1 MKRDKRVWAGVLAA
15 AVLWLVSV
23 CAGSDDLSA
32 AAEAVHQSGL
42 ARRLVQWELGGLFRA
57 ADSLSLPAALALEQ
71 SPQLAR
77 ARYEIETAGREEP
90 VESPQVLD
98 AEDDPSPAPAA
109 EEKPA
114 DTGGDM
120 ARTLAV
126 TTEDGYVRVGDVFI
140 KNTSRQTVEDIA
152 FDGTFAA
159 KLGADA
165 PQVLILH
172 THGSEAYTMPEGQ
185 EYVSTGTFRTA
196 DGSVSVIRVGDEI
209 AAALSQHGISVLHD
223 RALYD
228 DPEYNG
234 AYYRAEDAIEAYL
247 EKYPS
252 ISFILDVHRDALED
266 KAGHQYKVIT
276 REDPSCAQV
285 SLVMGSSWEGWQEN
299 LKLAVAVQQHL
310 TDQYP
315 TLMRPVTVRN
325 SDYNEYFT
333 PGSLLVEVGA
343 AGNSLD
349 EALKAAHLFG
359 QGLAKVITAKAAQ

>member
-276 REDPSCAQV
+276 RENPSCAQV

-349 EALKAAHLFG
+349 EALAAARLFAHG
-359 QGLAKVITAKAAQ
+359 FAEVVTGT

>member
-1 MKRDKRVWAGVLAA
+1 MKRDKRAWAGVLAA
-15 AVLWLVSV
+15 ATLWLASV
-23 CAGSDDLSA
+23 CAGSDDLTA
-32 AAEAVHQSGL
+32 AVNAVRQSGL
-42 ARRLVQWELGGLFRA
+42 VRRLVQWELGSLFRPT
-57 ADSLSLPAALALEQ
+57 DTMGLPALLALEQ

-77 ARYEIETAGREEP
+77 ARYDVEAARREEP
-90 VESPQVLD
+90 EETPEVLD
-98 AEDDPSPAPAA
+98 TEDDPSPAPAA
-109 EEKPA
+109 TEENGTTPN
-114 DTGGDM
+114 TDM
-120 ARTLAV
+120 ARTVAV
-126 TTEDGYVRVGDVFI
+126 TTEDGYIRVGDVFI
-140 KNTSRQTVEDIA
+140 KNTSRQTVEDIV

-159 KLGADA
+159 KLGEDA

-185 EYVSTGTFRTA
+185 EYVSTGSFRTA
-196 DGSVSVIRVGDEI
+196 DASVSVMRVGDEM
-209 AAALSQHGISVLHD
+209 AAVLSEHGISVLHD

-299 LKLAVAVQQHL
+299 LKLAAAVQQHL

-333 PGSLLVEVGA
+333 PGGLLVEVGA
-343 AGNSLD
+343 AGNTLD
-349 EALKAAHLFG
+349 EALAAARLFANG
-359 QGLAKVITAKAAQ
+359 FAEVVTGA

>member
-1 MKRDKRVWAGVLAA
+1 MKRDKRAWAGVLAA
-15 AVLWLVSV
+15 ATLWLASV
-23 CAGSDDLSA
+23 CAGSDDLTA
-32 AAEAVHQSGL
+32 AVNAVRQSGL
-42 ARRLVQWELGGLFRA
+42 VRRLVQWELGSLFRPTDA
-57 ADSLSLPAALALEQ
+57 MGLPALLALEQ

-77 ARYEIETAGREEP
+77 ARYDVEAARREESEETP
-90 VESPQVLD
+90 EVLD
-98 AEDDPSPAPAA
+98 TEDDPSPAPAA
-109 EEKPA
+109 TEENGP
-114 DTGGDM
+114 TPNSDM
-120 ARTLAV
+120 ARTVAV
-126 TTEDGYVRVGDVFI
+126 TTEDGYIRVGDVFI
-140 KNTSRQTVEDIA
+140 KNTSRQTVEDIV

-159 KLGADA
+159 KLGEDA

-185 EYVSTGTFRTA
+185 EYVSTGSFRTA
-196 DGSVSVIRVGDEI
+196 DASVSVMRVGDEM
-209 AAALSQHGISVLHD
+209 AAVLSEHGISVLHD

-228 DPEYNG
+228 DPAYNG

-276 REDPSCAQV
+276 REDPNCAQV

-299 LKLAVAVQQHL
+299 LKLAAAVQQHL

-343 AGNSLD
+343 AGNTLD
-349 EALKAAHLFG
+349 EALAAARLFANG
-359 QGLAKVITAKAAQ
+359 FAEVVTGT

>member
-1 MKRDKRVWAGVLAA
+1 MKRDKRAWAGVLAA
-15 AVLWLVSV
+15 ATLWLASV
-23 CAGSDDLSA
+23 CAGSDDLTA
-32 AAEAVHQSGL
+32 AVNAVRQSGL
-42 ARRLVQWELGGLFRA
+42 VRRLVQWELGSLFRPT
-57 ADSLSLPAALALEQ
+57 DTMGLPALLALEQ

-77 ARYEIETAGREEP
+77 ARYDVEAARREEP
-90 VESPQVLD
+90 EEMPEVLD
-98 AEDDPSPAPAA
+98 TEDDPSPAPAA
-109 EEKPA
+109 TEENGTTPNS
-114 DTGGDM
+114 DM
-120 ARTLAV
+120 ARTVAV
-126 TTEDGYVRVGDVFI
+126 TTEDGYIRVGDVFI
-140 KNTSRQTVEDIA
+140 KNTSRQTVEDIV

-159 KLGADA
+159 KLGEDA

-185 EYVSTGTFRTA
+185 EYVSTGSFRTA
-196 DGSVSVIRVGDEI
+196 DASVSVMRVGDEM
-209 AAALSQHGISVLHD
+209 AAVLSEHGISVLHD

-299 LKLAVAVQQHL
+299 LKLAAAVQQHL

-343 AGNSLD
+343 AGNTLD
-349 EALKAAHLFG
+349 EALAAARLFANG
-359 QGLAKVITAKAAQ
+359 FAEVVTGA

>member
-15 AVLWLVSV
+15 SVLWLVSV

-98 AEDDPSPAPAA
+98 AEDDPSPAPAT
-109 EEKPA
+109 EKTPTQ
-114 DTGGDM
+114 TGGDM

-299 LKLAVAVQQHL
+299 LKLAAAVQQHL

-343 AGNSLD
+343 AGNTLD
-349 EALKAAHLFG
+349 EALAAARLFANG
-359 QGLAKVITAKAAQ
+359 FAEVVTGA

>member
-1 MKRDKRVWAGVLAA
+1 MKRDKRAWAGVLAA
-15 AVLWLVSV
+15 ATLWLASV
-23 CAGSDDLSA
+23 CAGSDDLTA
-32 AAEAVHQSGL
+32 AVNAVRQSGL
-42 ARRLVQWELGGLFRA
+42 VRRLVQWELGSLFRPT
-57 ADSLSLPAALALEQ
+57 DTMGLPALLALEQ

-77 ARYEIETAGREEP
+77 ARYDVEAARREEP
-90 VESPQVLD
+90 EETPEVLD
-98 AEDDPSPAPAA
+98 TEDDPSPAPAA
-109 EEKPA
+109 TEENGTTPNS
-114 DTGGDM
+114 DM
-120 ARTLAV
+120 ARTVAV
-126 TTEDGYVRVGDVFI
+126 TTEDGYIRVGDVFI
-140 KNTSRQTVEDIA
+140 KNTSRQTVEDIV

-159 KLGADA
+159 KLGEDA

-185 EYVSTGTFRTA
+185 EYVSTGSFRTA
-196 DGSVSVIRVGDEI
+196 DASVSVMRVGDEM
-209 AAALSQHGISVLHD
+209 AAVLSEHGISVLHD

-299 LKLAVAVQQHL
+299 LKLAAAVQQHL

-343 AGNSLD
+343 AGNTLD
-349 EALKAAHLFG
+349 EALAAARLFANG
-359 QGLAKVITAKAAQ
+359 FAEVVAGA

>member
-98 AEDDPSPAPAA
+98 AEDDPSPAPAT
-109 EEKPA
+109 EKTPTQ
-114 DTGGDM
+114 TGGDM

-228 DPEYNG
+228 DPE
-234 AYYRAEDAIEAYL
+234 
-247 EKYPS
+247 
-252 ISFILDVHRDALED
+252 
-266 KAGHQYKVIT
+266 
-276 REDPSCAQV
+276 
-285 SLVMGSSWEGWQEN
+285 
-299 LKLAVAVQQHL
+299 
-310 TDQYP
+310 
-315 TLMRPVTVRN
+315 
-325 SDYNEYFT
+325 
-333 PGSLLVEVGA
+333 
-343 AGNSLD
+343 
-349 EALKAAHLFG
+349 
-359 QGLAKVITAKAAQ
+359 

>member
-1 MKRDKRVWAGVLAA
+1 MKRDKRAWAGVLAA
-15 AVLWLVSV
+15 ATLWLASV
-23 CAGSDDLSA
+23 CAGSDDLTA
-32 AAEAVHQSGL
+32 AVNAVRQSGL
-42 ARRLVQWELGGLFRA
+42 VRRLVQWELGSLFPPT
-57 ADSLSLPAALALEQ
+57 DTMGLPALLALEQ

-77 ARYEIETAGREEP
+77 ARYDVEAARREEP
-90 VESPQVLD
+90 EETPEVLD
-98 AEDDPSPAPAA
+98 TEDDPSPAPAA
-109 EEKPA
+109 TEENGTTPNS
-114 DTGGDM
+114 DM
-120 ARTLAV
+120 ARTVAV
-126 TTEDGYVRVGDVFI
+126 TTEDGYIRVGDVFI
-140 KNTSRQTVEDIA
+140 KNTSRQTVEDIV

-159 KLGADA
+159 KLGEDA

-172 THGSEAYTMPEGQ
+172 THGSEAYTMVEGQ
-185 EYVSTGTFRTA
+185 EYVSTGAFRTA
-196 DGSVSVIRVGDEI
+196 DASVSVMRVGDEM
-209 AAALSQHGISVLHD
+209 AAVLSEHGISVLHD

-299 LKLAVAVQQHL
+299 LKLAAAVQQHL

-343 AGNSLD
+343 AGNTLD
-349 EALKAAHLFG
+349 EALAAARLFANG
-359 QGLAKVITAKAAQ
+359 FAEVVTGA

>member
-1 MKRDKRVWAGVLAA
+1 MKRDKRAWAGVLAA
-15 AVLWLVSV
+15 ATLWLASV
-23 CAGSDDLSA
+23 CAGSDDLTA
-32 AAEAVHQSGL
+32 AVNAVRQSGL
-42 ARRLVQWELGGLFRA
+42 VRRLVQWELGSLFRPT
-57 ADSLSLPAALALEQ
+57 DTMGLPALLALEQ

-77 ARYEIETAGREEP
+77 ARYDVEAARREEP
-90 VESPQVLD
+90 EETPEVLD
-98 AEDDPSPAPAA
+98 TEDDPSPAPAA
-109 EEKPA
+109 TEENG
-114 DTGGDM
+114 TTSNSDM
-120 ARTLAV
+120 ARTVAV
-126 TTEDGYVRVGDVFI
+126 TTEDGYIRVGDVFI
-140 KNTSRQTVEDIA
+140 KNTSRQTVEDIV

-159 KLGADA
+159 KLGEDA

-185 EYVSTGTFRTA
+185 EYVSTGSFRTA
-196 DGSVSVIRVGDEI
+196 DASVSVMRVGDEM
-209 AAALSQHGISVLHD
+209 AAVLSEHGISVLHD

-299 LKLAVAVQQHL
+299 LKLAAAVQQHL
-310 TDQYP
+310 TDQSP

-333 PGSLLVEVGA
+333 PGRLLVEVGA
-343 AGNSLD
+343 AGNTLD
-349 EALKAAHLFG
+349 EALAAARLFANG
-359 QGLAKVITAKAAQ
+359 FAEVVTGA

>member
-42 ARRLVQWELGGLFRA
+42 VRRLVQWELGGLFRA

-77 ARYEIETAGREEP
+77 ARYEIERAGREEP

-196 DGSVSVIRVGDEI
+196 DGSVSVIRVGDDI
-209 AAALSQHGISVLHD
+209 AAALAQHGISVLHD

-285 SLVMGSSWEGWQEN
+285 SLVMGSSWEGWQET

-349 EALKAAHLFG
+349 EALAAARLFAHG
-359 QGLAKVITAKAAQ
+359 FAEVVTGT

>member
-90 VESPQVLD
+90 VETPQVLD
-98 AEDDPSPAPAA
+98 AEDDPSPAPAT
-109 EEKPA
+109 EKTPTQ
-114 DTGGDM
+114 TGGDM

-349 EALKAAHLFG
+349 EALTAARLFAHG
-359 QGLAKVITAKAAQ
+359 FAEVVTGT

>member
-1 MKRDKRVWAGVLAA
+1 MKRDKRAWAGVLAA
-15 AVLWLVSV
+15 ATLWLASV
-23 CAGSDDLSA
+23 CAGSDDLTA
-32 AAEAVHQSGL
+32 AVNAVRQSGL
-42 ARRLVQWELGGLFRA
+42 VRRLVQWELGSLFRPT
-57 ADSLSLPAALALEQ
+57 DTMGLPALLALEQ

-77 ARYEIETAGREEP
+77 ARYDVEAARREEP
-90 VESPQVLD
+90 EETPEVLD
-98 AEDDPSPAPAA
+98 TEDDPSPAPAA
-109 EEKPA
+109 TEENGTAPN
-114 DTGGDM
+114 GDM
-120 ARTLAV
+120 ARTVAV
-126 TTEDGYVRVGDVFI
+126 TTEDGYIRVGDVFI
-140 KNTSRQTVEDIA
+140 KNTSRQTVEDIV

-159 KLGADA
+159 KLGEDA

-185 EYVSTGTFRTA
+185 EYVSTGSFRTA
-196 DGSVSVIRVGDEI
+196 DASVSVMRVGDEM
-209 AAALSQHGISVLHD
+209 AAVLSEHGISVLHD

-299 LKLAVAVQQHL
+299 LKLAAAVQQHL

-343 AGNSLD
+343 AGNTLD
-349 EALKAAHLFG
+349 EALAAARLFANG
-359 QGLAKVITAKAAQ
+359 FAEVVTGA

>member
-1 MKRDKRVWAGVLAA
+1 MKRDKRAWAGVLAA
-15 AVLWLVSV
+15 ATLWLASV
-23 CAGSDDLSA
+23 CAGSDDLTA
-32 AAEAVHQSGL
+32 AVNAVRQSGL
-42 ARRLVQWELGGLFRA
+42 VRRLVQWELGSLFLPT
-57 ADSLSLPAALALEQ
+57 DTMGLPALLALEQ

-77 ARYEIETAGREEP
+77 ARYDVEAARWEEP
-90 VESPQVLD
+90 EETPEVLD
-98 AEDDPSPAPAA
+98 TEDDPSPAPAA
-109 EEKPA
+109 SEENETA
-114 DTGGDM
+114 SNGDM
-120 ARTLAV
+120 ARTVAV
-126 TTEDGYVRVGDVFI
+126 TTEDGYIRVGDVFI
-140 KNTSRQTVEDIA
+140 KNTSRQTVEDIV

-159 KLGADA
+159 KLGEDA

-185 EYVSTGTFRTA
+185 EYVSTGSFRTA
-196 DGSVSVIRVGDEI
+196 DASVSVMRVGDEM
-209 AAALSQHGISVLHD
+209 AAVLSEHGISVLHD

-299 LKLAVAVQQHL
+299 LKLAAAVQQHL

-343 AGNSLD
+343 AGNTLD
-349 EALKAAHLFG
+349 EALAAARLFANG
-359 QGLAKVITAKAAQ
+359 FAEVVTGA

>member
-1 MKRDKRVWAGVLAA
+1 MKRDKRAWAGVLAA
-15 AVLWLVSV
+15 ATLWLASV
-23 CAGSDDLSA
+23 CAGSDDLTA
-32 AAEAVHQSGL
+32 AVNAVRQSVL
-42 ARRLVQWELGGLFRA
+42 VRRLVQWVLGSLFRPT
-57 ADSLSLPAALALEQ
+57 DTMGLPALLALEQ

-77 ARYEIETAGREEP
+77 ARYDVEAARREEP
-90 VESPQVLD
+90 EETPEVLD
-98 AEDDPSPAPAA
+98 TEDAPSPAPAA
-109 EEKPA
+109 TEENGTTPN
-114 DTGGDM
+114 TDM
-120 ARTLAV
+120 ARTVAV
-126 TTEDGYVRVGDVFI
+126 TTEDGYIRVGDVFI
-140 KNTSRQTVEDIA
+140 KNTSRQTVEDIV

-159 KLGADA
+159 KLGEDA

-172 THGSEAYTMPEGQ
+172 THGSEAYTMVEGQ
-185 EYVSTGTFRTA
+185 EYVSTGSFRTA
-196 DGSVSVIRVGDEI
+196 DASVSVMRVGDEM
-209 AAALSQHGISVLHD
+209 AAVLSEHGISVLHD

-299 LKLAVAVQQHL
+299 LKLAAAVQQHL

-343 AGNSLD
+343 AGNTLD
-349 EALKAAHLFG
+349 EALAAARLFANG
-359 QGLAKVITAKAAQ
+359 FAEVVTGA

>member
-343 AGNSLD
+343 AGNSLE
-349 EALKAAHLFG
+349 EALAAARLFAHG
-359 QGLAKVITAKAAQ
+359 FAEVVTGK

>member
-90 VESPQVLD
+90 VETPQILD

-114 DTGGDM
+114 ASGGDM

-349 EALKAAHLFG
+349 EALAAARLFAHG
-359 QGLAKVITAKAAQ
+359 FAEVVTGT

>member
-349 EALKAAHLFG
+349 EALAAARLFAHG
-359 QGLAKVITAKAAQ
+359 FAEVVTGK

>member
-1 MKRDKRVWAGVLAA
+1 MKRDKRAWAGVLAA
-15 AVLWLVSV
+15 ATLWLASV
-23 CAGSDDLSA
+23 CAGSDDLTA
-32 AAEAVHQSGL
+32 AVNAVRQSGL
-42 ARRLVQWELGGLFRA
+42 VRRLVQWELGSLFRPT
-57 ADSLSLPAALALEQ
+57 DTMGLPALLALEQ

-77 ARYEIETAGREEP
+77 ARYDVEAARREEP
-90 VESPQVLD
+90 EETPEVLD
-98 AEDDPSPAPAA
+98 TEDDPSPAPAA
-109 EEKPA
+109 TEENGTTPN
-114 DTGGDM
+114 TDM
-120 ARTLAV
+120 ARTVAV
-126 TTEDGYVRVGDVFI
+126 TTEDGYIRVGDVFI
-140 KNTSRQTVEDIA
+140 KNTSRQTVEDIV

-159 KLGADA
+159 KLGEDA

-185 EYVSTGTFRTA
+185 EYVSTGSFRTA
-196 DGSVSVIRVGDEI
+196 DASVSVMRVGDEM
-209 AAALSQHGISVLHD
+209 AAVLSEHGISVLHD

-299 LKLAVAVQQHL
+299 LKLAAAVQQHL

-343 AGNSLD
+343 AGNTLD
-349 EALKAAHLFG
+349 EALAAARLFANG
-359 QGLAKVITAKAAQ
+359 FAEVVTGA

>member
-1 MKRDKRVWAGVLAA
+1 MKRDKRAWAGVLAA
-15 AVLWLVSV
+15 ATLWLASV
-23 CAGSDDLSA
+23 CAGSDDLTA
-32 AAEAVHQSGL
+32 AVNAVRQSGL
-42 ARRLVQWELGGLFRA
+42 VRRLVQWELGSLFRPT
-57 ADSLSLPAALALEQ
+57 DTMGLPALLALEQ

-77 ARYEIETAGREEP
+77 ARYDVEAARREEP
-90 VESPQVLD
+90 EETPEVLD
-98 AEDDPSPAPAA
+98 TEDDPSPAPAA
-109 EEKPA
+109 TEENGTAPNS
-114 DTGGDM
+114 DM
-120 ARTLAV
+120 ARTVAV
-126 TTEDGYVRVGDVFI
+126 TTEDGYIRVGDVFI
-140 KNTSRQTVEDIA
+140 KNTSRQTVEDIV

-159 KLGADA
+159 KLGEDA

-185 EYVSTGTFRTA
+185 EYVSTGSFRTA
-196 DGSVSVIRVGDEI
+196 DASVSVMRVGDEM
-209 AAALSQHGISVLHD
+209 AAVLSEHGISVLHD

-299 LKLAVAVQQHL
+299 LKLAAAVQQHL

-343 AGNSLD
+343 AGNTLD
-349 EALKAAHLFG
+349 EALAAARLFANG
-359 QGLAKVITAKAAQ
+359 FAEVVTGA

>member
-172 THGSEAYTMPEGQ
+172 THGSAAYTMPEGQ

-349 EALKAAHLFG
+349 EALAAARLFAHG
-359 QGLAKVITAKAAQ
+359 FAEVVTGK

>member
-333 PGSLLVEVGA
+333 PGSLLVEIGA

-349 EALKAAHLFG
+349 EALKAVRVFG
-359 QGLAKVITAKAAQ
+359 EGFAEVVTGK

>member
-1 MKRDKRVWAGVLAA
+1 MKRDKRAWAGVLAA
-15 AVLWLVSV
+15 ATLWLASV
-23 CAGSDDLSA
+23 CAGSDDLTA
-32 AAEAVHQSGL
+32 AVNAVRQSGL
-42 ARRLVQWELGGLFRA
+42 VRRLVQRELGSLFRPT
-57 ADSLSLPAALALEQ
+57 DTMGLPALLALEQ

-77 ARYEIETAGREEP
+77 ARYDVEAARREEP
-90 VESPQVLD
+90 EETPEVLD
-98 AEDDPSPAPAA
+98 TEDDPSPAPAA
-109 EEKPA
+109 TEENG
-114 DTGGDM
+114 TTSNSDM
-120 ARTLAV
+120 ARTVAV
-126 TTEDGYVRVGDVFI
+126 TTEDGYIRVGDVFI
-140 KNTSRQTVEDIA
+140 KNTSRQTVEDIV

-159 KLGADA
+159 KLGEDA

-185 EYVSTGTFRTA
+185 EYVSTGSFRTA
-196 DGSVSVIRVGDEI
+196 DASVSVMRVGDEM
-209 AAALSQHGISVLHD
+209 AAVLSEHGISVLHD

-299 LKLAVAVQQHL
+299 LKLAAAVQQHL

-343 AGNSLD
+343 AGNTLD
-349 EALKAAHLFG
+349 EALAAARLFANG
-359 QGLAKVITAKAAQ
+359 FAEVVTGA

>member
-185 EYVSTGTFRTA
+185 GYVSTGTCRTS
-196 DGSVSVIRVGDEI
+196 DTTKNVVRVGDEI
-209 AAALSQHGISVLHD
+209 ASVLSDYGISVLHD
-223 RALYD
+223 RTLYD
-228 DPEYNG
+228 DPLYEG
-234 AYYRAEDAIEAYL
+234 AYGRSVEGIEGYL

-252 ISFILDVHRDALED
+252 LTFILDIHRDAVEDAQHRQYKLISLED
-266 KAGHQYKVIT
+266 PNA
-276 REDPSCAQV
+276 AQL
-285 SLVMGSSWEGWQEN
+285 SFIMGSNHDGWQEN
-299 LKLAVAVQQHL
+299 LKLAVAVAEAVKA
-310 TDQYP
+310 DYP
-315 TLMRPVTVRN
+315 TVMRPITLRN
-325 SDYNEYFT
+325 SNYNQHKSL
-333 PGSLLVEVGA
+333 GSMLVEVGA

-349 EALKAAHLFG
+349 EALNSARIFADGFARVVLATKAE
-359 QGLAKVITAKAAQ
+359 

>member
-1 MKRDKRVWAGVLAA
+1 MKRDKRAWAGMLAA
-15 AVLWLVSV
+15 ATLWLASV
-23 CAGSDDLSA
+23 CAGSDDLTA
-32 AAEAVHQSGL
+32 AVNAVRQSGL
-42 ARRLVQWELGGLFRA
+42 VRRLVQWELGSLFRPT
-57 ADSLSLPAALALEQ
+57 DTMGLPALLALEQ

-77 ARYEIETAGREEP
+77 ARYDVEAARREEP
-90 VESPQVLD
+90 EETPEVLD
-98 AEDDPSPAPAA
+98 TEDDPSPAPAA
-109 EEKPA
+109 TEENGTTPNS
-114 DTGGDM
+114 DM
-120 ARTLAV
+120 ARTVAV
-126 TTEDGYVRVGDVFI
+126 TTEDGYIRVGDVFI
-140 KNTSRQTVEDIA
+140 KNTSRQTVEDIV

-159 KLGADA
+159 KLGEDA

-185 EYVSTGTFRTA
+185 EYVSTGSFRTA
-196 DGSVSVIRVGDEI
+196 DASVSVMRVGDEM
-209 AAALSQHGISVLHD
+209 AAVLSEHGISVLHD

-299 LKLAVAVQQHL
+299 LKLAAAVQQHL

-343 AGNSLD
+343 AGNTLD
-349 EALKAAHLFG
+349 EALAAARLFANG
-359 QGLAKVITAKAAQ
+359 FAEVVTGA

>member
-90 VESPQVLD
+90 VETPQVLD

-114 DTGGDM
+114 ETGGDM

-349 EALKAAHLFG
+349 EALAAARLFAHG
-359 QGLAKVITAKAAQ
+359 FAEVVTGT

>member
-1 MKRDKRVWAGVLAA
+1 MKRDKRAWAGVLAA
-15 AVLWLVSV
+15 ATLWLVSV
-23 CAGSDDLSA
+23 CAGSDDLTA
-32 AAEAVHQSGL
+32 AVNAVRQSGL
-42 ARRLVQWELGGLFRA
+42 VRRLVQWELGSLFRPT
-57 ADSLSLPAALALEQ
+57 DTMGLPALLALEQ

-77 ARYEIETAGREEP
+77 ARYDVEAARREEP
-90 VESPQVLD
+90 EETPEVLD
-98 AEDDPSPAPAA
+98 TEDDPSPAPAA
-109 EEKPA
+109 
-114 DTGGDM
+114 TGENGTAPNSDM
-120 ARTLAV
+120 ARTVAV
-126 TTEDGYVRVGDVFI
+126 TTEDGYIRVGDVFI
-140 KNTSRQTVEDIA
+140 KNTSRQTVEDIV

-159 KLGADA
+159 KLGEDA

-185 EYVSTGTFRTA
+185 EYVSTGSFRTA
-196 DGSVSVIRVGDEI
+196 DASVSVMRVGDEM
-209 AAALSQHGISVLHD
+209 AAVLSEHGISVLHD

-228 DPEYNG
+228 DPAYNG

-299 LKLAVAVQQHL
+299 LKLAAAVQQHL

-343 AGNSLD
+343 AGNTLD
-349 EALKAAHLFG
+349 EALAAARLFANG
-359 QGLAKVITAKAAQ
+359 FAEVVTGT

>member
-1 MKRDKRVWAGVLAA
+1 MKRDKRAWAGVLAA
-15 AVLWLVSV
+15 ATLWLASV
-23 CAGSDDLSA
+23 CAGSDDLTA
-32 AAEAVHQSGL
+32 AVNAVRQSGL
-42 ARRLVQWELGGLFRA
+42 VRRLVQWELGSLFRPT
-57 ADSLSLPAALALEQ
+57 DTMGLPALLALEQ

-77 ARYEIETAGREEP
+77 ARYDVEAARREEP
-90 VESPQVLD
+90 EETPEVLD
-98 AEDDPSPAPAA
+98 TEDTPSPAPAA
-109 EEKPA
+109 TEENGTTPNS
-114 DTGGDM
+114 DM
-120 ARTLAV
+120 ARTVAV
-126 TTEDGYVRVGDVFI
+126 TTEDGYIRVGDVFI
-140 KNTSRQTVEDIA
+140 KNTSRQTVEDIV

-159 KLGADA
+159 KLGEDA

-185 EYVSTGTFRTA
+185 EYVSTGSFRTA
-196 DGSVSVIRVGDEI
+196 DASVSVMRVGDEM
-209 AAALSQHGISVLHD
+209 AAVLSEHGISVLHD

-299 LKLAVAVQQHL
+299 LKLAAAVQQHL

-343 AGNSLD
+343 AGNTLD
-349 EALKAAHLFG
+349 EALAAARLFANG
-359 QGLAKVITAKAAQ
+359 FAEVVTGA

>member
-77 ARYEIETAGREEP
+77 ARYEIETAGREDPAET
-90 VESPQVLD
+90 PQVLD

-349 EALKAAHLFG
+349 EALAAARLFAHG
-359 QGLAKVITAKAAQ
+359 FAEVVTGT

>member
-109 EEKPA
+109 EEKPT

-349 EALKAAHLFG
+349 EALAAARLFAHG
-359 QGLAKVITAKAAQ
+359 FAEVVTGT

>member
-98 AEDDPSPAPAA
+98 TEDDPSPAPAV

-349 EALKAAHLFG
+349 EALAAARLFAHG
-359 QGLAKVITAKAAQ
+359 FAEVVTGT

>member
-1 MKRDKRVWAGVLAA
+1 MKRDKRAWAGVLAA
-15 AVLWLVSV
+15 ATLWLASV
-23 CAGSDDLSA
+23 CAGSDDLTA
-32 AAEAVHQSGL
+32 AVNAVRQSGL
-42 ARRLVQWELGGLFRA
+42 VRRLVQWELGSLFRPT
-57 ADSLSLPAALALEQ
+57 DTMGLPALLALEQ

-77 ARYEIETAGREEP
+77 ARYDVEAARREEP
-90 VESPQVLD
+90 EETPEVLD
-98 AEDDPSPAPAA
+98 TEDDPSPAPAA
-109 EEKPA
+109 TEESGTTPNS
-114 DTGGDM
+114 DM
-120 ARTLAV
+120 ARTVAV
-126 TTEDGYVRVGDVFI
+126 TTEDGYIRVGDVFI
-140 KNTSRQTVEDIA
+140 KNTSRQTVEDIV

-159 KLGADA
+159 KLGEDA

-185 EYVSTGTFRTA
+185 EYVSTGSFRTA
-196 DGSVSVIRVGDEI
+196 DASVSVMRVGDEM
-209 AAALSQHGISVLHD
+209 AAVLSEHGISVLHD

-276 REDPSCAQV
+276 RENPSCAQV

-299 LKLAVAVQQHL
+299 LKLAAAVQQHL

-343 AGNSLD
+343 AGNTLD
-349 EALKAAHLFG
+349 EALAAARLFANG
-359 QGLAKVITAKAAQ
+359 FAEVVTGA

>member
-77 ARYEIETAGREEP
+77 ARYEIETTGREEP

-276 REDPSCAQV
+276 REDHSCAQV

-349 EALKAAHLFG
+349 EALAAARLFAHG
-359 QGLAKVITAKAAQ
+359 FAEVVTGT

>member
-98 AEDDPSPAPAA
+98 AEDDPSPAPAT
-109 EEKPA
+109 EKTPTQ
-114 DTGGDM
+114 TGDDM

-126 TTEDGYVRVGDVFI
+126 TTEDGYVRVEDVFI

-310 TDQYP
+310 TDQHP

-349 EALKAAHLFG
+349 EALAAARLFAHG
-359 QGLAKVITAKAAQ
+359 FAEVVTGT

>member
-1 MKRDKRVWAGVLAA
+1 MKRDKRAWAGVLAA
-15 AVLWLVSV
+15 ATLWLASV
-23 CAGSDDLSA
+23 CAGSDDLTA
-32 AAEAVHQSGL
+32 AVNAVRQSGL
-42 ARRLVQWELGGLFRA
+42 VRRLVQWELGSLFPPT
-57 ADSLSLPAALALEQ
+57 DTMGLPALLALEQ

-77 ARYEIETAGREEP
+77 ARYDVEAARREEP
-90 VESPQVLD
+90 EETPEVLD
-98 AEDDPSPAPAA
+98 TEDDPSPAPAA
-109 EEKPA
+109 TEENGTTPNS
-114 DTGGDM
+114 DM
-120 ARTLAV
+120 ARTVAV
-126 TTEDGYVRVGDVFI
+126 TTEDGYIRVGDVFI
-140 KNTSRQTVEDIA
+140 KNTSRQTVEDIV

-159 KLGADA
+159 KLGEDA

-185 EYVSTGTFRTA
+185 EYVSTGSFRTA
-196 DGSVSVIRVGDEI
+196 DASVSVMRVGDEM
-209 AAALSQHGISVLHD
+209 AAVLSEHGISVLHD

-299 LKLAVAVQQHL
+299 LKLAAAVQQHL

-343 AGNSLD
+343 AGNTLD
-349 EALKAAHLFG
+349 EALAAARLFANG
-359 QGLAKVITAKAAQ
+359 FAEVVTGA

>member
-1 MKRDKRVWAGVLAA
+1 MKRDKRAWAGVLAA
-15 AVLWLVSV
+15 ATLWLASV
-23 CAGSDDLSA
+23 CAGSDDLTA
-32 AAEAVHQSGL
+32 AVNAVRQSGL
-42 ARRLVQWELGGLFRA
+42 VRRLVQWELGSLFRPT
-57 ADSLSLPAALALEQ
+57 DTMGLPALLALEQ

-77 ARYEIETAGREEP
+77 ARYDVEAARREEP
-90 VESPQVLD
+90 EETPEVLD
-98 AEDDPSPAPAA
+98 TEDDPCPAPAA
-109 EEKPA
+109 TEENGTTPNS
-114 DTGGDM
+114 DM
-120 ARTLAV
+120 ARTVAV
-126 TTEDGYVRVGDVFI
+126 TTEDGYIRVGDVFI
-140 KNTSRQTVEDIA
+140 KNTSRQTVEDIV

-159 KLGADA
+159 KLGEDA

-172 THGSEAYTMPEGQ
+172 THGSEAYTMVEGQ
-185 EYVSTGTFRTA
+185 EYVSTGSFRTA
-196 DGSVSVIRVGDEI
+196 DASVSVMRVGDEM
-209 AAALSQHGISVLHD
+209 AAVLSEHGISVLHD

-299 LKLAVAVQQHL
+299 LKLAAAVQQHL

-343 AGNSLD
+343 AGNTLD
-349 EALKAAHLFG
+349 EALAAARLFANG
-359 QGLAKVITAKAAQ
+359 FAEVVTGA

>member
-1 MKRDKRVWAGVLAA
+1 MKRDKRAWAGVLAA
-15 AVLWLVSV
+15 ATLWLASV
-23 CAGSDDLSA
+23 CAGSDDLTA
-32 AAEAVHQSGL
+32 AVNAVRQSGL
-42 ARRLVQWELGGLFRA
+42 VRRLVQWELGSLFRPT
-57 ADSLSLPAALALEQ
+57 DTMGLPALLALEQ

-77 ARYEIETAGREEP
+77 ARYDVEAARREEP
-90 VESPQVLD
+90 EETPEVLD
-98 AEDDPSPAPAA
+98 TEDDPSPAPAA
-109 EEKPA
+109 TEENGTTPSS
-114 DTGGDM
+114 DM
-120 ARTLAV
+120 ARTVAV
-126 TTEDGYVRVGDVFI
+126 TTEDGYIRVGDVFI
-140 KNTSRQTVEDIA
+140 KNTSQQTVEDIV

-159 KLGADA
+159 KLGEDA

-185 EYVSTGTFRTA
+185 EYVSTGSFRTA
-196 DGSVSVIRVGDEI
+196 DASVSVMRVGDEM
-209 AAALSQHGISVLHD
+209 AAVLSEHGISVLHD

-299 LKLAVAVQQHL
+299 LKLAAAVQQHL

-343 AGNSLD
+343 AGNTLD
-349 EALKAAHLFG
+349 EALAAARLFANG
-359 QGLAKVITAKAAQ
+359 FAEVVTGA

>member
-77 ARYEIETAGREEP
+77 ARYEIETTGREEP

-349 EALKAAHLFG
+349 EALAAARLFAHG
-359 QGLAKVITAKAAQ
+359 FAEVVTGT